1 MDDTIFATAFASVYL
16 GDARLAA
23 HATGAIAVWLWSAD
37 GARILWANPA
47 GCAALGAKN
56 SQALRERMFPIGD
69 PARAHIE
76 RLAET
81 LPEGGGARL
90 FRLRGFAGAA
100 WGSLTCSCARFDLGR
115 TRGILVIATEPVGAE
130 LPLAERV
137 RRLGFPETADI
148 AAYEPGGA
156 MLFATAA
163 AERRLA
169 GAPGLDA
176 IGAASLAAAA
186 LAAGRAG
193 GDTGI
198 GPMVLQRIGSGAGTV
213 LLAGFFDPVA
223 EPAAVLPQPPKATA
237 PEPRSSPTLRRHPL
251 RFVWQMDTAGRFCL
265 GSEEFAGIIGTGV
278 AIVSGRP
285 WSEINAEL
293 GLDPAGRVALAIT
306 SHETWNNITISWP
319 VEGSDERLDVE
330 LAGLP
335 SFDRSRNFLG
345 YRGFGVCRDIA
356 RIERL
361 AAARQLATAATALPA
376 AAIAPAPPPRLREPA
391 ATEALTASP
400 QAAAPAPIAP
410 NVVRFPGAGSFAD
423 LRAAE
428 PDSPAL
434 SAGENR
440 AFHELARQL
449 TVRLQADLA
458 PEDPRPPLPENLS
471 VTAPAGRLSPAAQM
485 PARAAAWMFD
495 EARPV
500 FAADDHPLL
509 NRLPVGILVYRY
521 EALLFANRAFLAWT
535 GYPDLQ
541 ALTMAGGLDALF
553 LDAGVGALADSGEGG
568 RRLAIT
574 TRDGDRV
581 PVEGRLFAIHW
592 DGESAFAVMLFKTA
606 AHEQV
611 RAAETALE
619 QAHAR
624 SHELTMLLDRVA
636 DAVLVVD
643 CAGTVVSG
651 HGGGKAWFGRSG
663 HGPAGAA
670 FDSLFAPDAR
680 SAAAAQLA
688 RVAREGGAVSAEL
701 TVLAGN
707 GELRP
712 MMATIAPLEN
722 GSEPSGSA
730 PSGSERPAPGRLS
743 VVLRDLSVRKRTER
757 ADAVA
762 PPPATA
768 AALDKAKALA
778 KLCHDARSPI
788 NSILGFCDI
797 MLAERFGPI
806 GSDRYREYLRDVRAS
821 GAQVMSLIAD
831 AAGLAE
837 IMAGT
842 SRLSLVRISLNEA
855 VSACVTEQQ
864 GAANEAR
871 VVIRTALSP
880 GLPPIL
886 ADAEAVRSMIV
897 SLLSH
902 ARQTTRPGGQV
913 IVSTGRSAQ
922 GLVVLRVRDNGEG
935 LNEKAIE
942 AALQAS
948 PQPPSDPW
956 DPGTWDAGAQT
967 SGLTLAKALAEAN
980 HARFAITSKPNQ
992 GSLFEVTFAAKP
1004 DTAAPMP
1011 DRRAAGDDAGMKPV
1025 EGNR

>member
-1 MDDTIFATAFASVYL
+1 MDETVLATAFDSVYL

-23 HATGAIAVWLWSAD
+23 HATAAIAVWLWSAD
-37 GARILWANPA
+37 GARILWANPV
-47 GCAALGAKN
+47 GCAALGADTA
-56 SQALRERMFPIGD
+56 QALRERMFPIGD

-90 FRLRGFAGAA
+90 FRLRGFAGTA
-100 WGSLTCSCARFDLGR
+100 WSSLTCSCARFDLGR
-115 TRGILVIATEPVGAE
+115 TPGILVIASEPVGAE

-137 RRLGFPETADI
+137 RRLGFSETASI

-156 MLFATAA
+156 MLFATVA
-163 AERRLA
+163 AERHLA
-169 GAPGLDA
+169 GAQRLDA

-186 LAAGRAG
+186 LAAGHGG
-193 GDTGI
+193 GDTPI
-198 GPMVLQRIGSGAGTV
+198 GPVVLQRIGSGAGTV
-213 LLAGFFDPVA
+213 LLAGFSDPVA
-223 EPAAVLPQPPKATA
+223 KPAAAPPQPPKAA
-237 PEPRSSPTLRRHPL
+237 VPEPTSRPALRRHPL
-251 RFVWQMDTAGRFCL
+251 RFVWQMDAAGRFSL

-278 AIVSGRP
+278 EIVSGRP
-285 WSEINAEL
+285 WSEINVEL
-293 GLDPAGRVALAIT
+293 GLDPAGRVASAIA
-306 SHETWNNITISWP
+306 SHETWSNITISWP
-319 VEGSDERLDVE
+319 IEGSDERLEVE

-345 YRGFGVCRDIA
+345 YRGFGVCRDIGH
-356 RIERL
+356 IERL
-361 AAARQLATAATALPA
+361 AATRQLAPPA
-376 AAIAPAPPPRLREPA
+376 AAPA
-391 ATEALTASP
+391 ATQALAASP
-400 QAAAPAPIAP
+400 RTPAPAPIAP
-410 NVVRFPGAGSFAD
+410 NVVRFPGAGAFAEF
-423 LRAAE
+423 RAAE
-428 PDSPAL
+428 PGSPAL
-434 SAGENR
+434 SAGENS

-449 TVRLQADLA
+449 TVRLQTESA
-458 PEDPRPPLPENLS
+458 PEEPRPPLPENLS
-471 VTAPAGRLSPAAQM
+471 GTAPAGRLLPAAQM

-500 FAADDHPLL
+500 LAADDHPLL
-509 NRLPVGILVYRY
+509 NRLPVGILVYRH

-535 GYPDLQ
+535 GYPDLH

-568 RRLAIT
+568 RRLAIA

-581 PVEGRLFAIHW
+581 PVEGRLFAIDW

-611 RAAETALE
+611 RAAETALQ
-619 QAHAR
+619 QAQAQ
-624 SHELTMLLDRVA
+624 SHELAMLLDRVA

-643 CAGTVVSG
+643 RAGTVVTG
-651 HGGGKAWFGRSG
+651 HGSGKALLRRGG

-670 FDSLFAPDAR
+670 FESLFAPDAR

-688 RVAREGGAVSAEL
+688 GVVRDGGTVSAEL
-701 TVLAGN
+701 TVLADS

-712 MMATIAPLEN
+712 MMVIIAPIEN
-722 GSEPSGSA
+722 RAEPSGSA
-730 PSGSERPAPGRLS
+730 PFGPERPVPGRLS
-743 VVLRDLSVRKRTER
+743 VVLHDLSPGKRAER

-762 PPPATA
+762 PAVAPAPATA
-768 AALDKAKALA
+768 AALDKARALA

-797 MLAERFGPI
+797 MMAERFGPI
-806 GSDRYREYLRDVRAS
+806 GSDRYREYLRDVRTS

-831 AAGLAE
+831 AAELAE

-842 SRLSLVRISLNEA
+842 SRLSPARISLNE
-855 VSACVTEQQ
+855 VVNACVSEQQ

-897 SLLSH
+897 GLLGH

-913 IVSTGRSAQ
+913 IVSTGRSAE
-922 GLVVLRVRDNGEG
+922 GLVVLRIRDNGEG

-942 AALQAS
+942 AALQTN

-956 DPGTWDAGAQT
+956 DAGSWDAGART

-980 HARFAITSKPNQ
+980 HAQLTITSKPNQ
-992 GSLFEVTFAAKP
+992 GSLFEVTFAGKP
-1004 DTAAPMP
+1004 DSVAVSE
-1011 DRRAAGDDAGMKPV
+1011 RRAAAAGDAGMRPV
-1025 EGNR
+1025 DRNR

>member
-1 MDDTIFATAFASVYL
+1 MDETVFATAFASVYL

-23 HATGAIAVWLWSAD
+23 HATGVIAVWLWSAD

-47 GCAALGAKN
+47 GCAALGAKT
-56 SQALRERMFPIGD
+56 SQALREREFAIGD
-69 PARAHIE
+69 PGRAHIE

-100 WGSLTCSCARFDLGR
+100 WRSLTCSCARFDLGR

-130 LPLAERV
+130 LPLAERA
-137 RRLGFPETADI
+137 RRLGFSESAEI
-148 AAYEPGGA
+148 AAFGPDGA

-169 GAPGLDA
+169 GAHGLDA
-176 IGAASLAAAA
+176 VGAASLAAAA
-186 LAAGRAG
+186 LAAGRAS
-193 GDTGI
+193 GDTRI
-198 GPMVLQRIGSGAGTV
+198 GAVILQRIGSGASTV
-213 LLAGFFDPVA
+213 LLAGFSDPVA
-223 EPAAVLPQPPKATA
+223 KPAATKPAATSSQPPKATA
-237 PEPRSSPTLRRHPL
+237 PEPPSSPALRRHPL
-251 RFVWQMDTAGRFCL
+251 RFVWQMDAAGRFSL

-278 AIVSGRP
+278 EIVSGRP

-293 GLDPAGRVALAIT
+293 GLDPAGRVARAVA
-306 SHETWNNITISWP
+306 SRETWSNITISWP
-319 VEGSDERLDVE
+319 IEGSDERLDVE

-356 RIERL
+356 KIERL
-361 AAARQLATAATALPA
+361 TTTRQLATLAPA
-376 AAIAPAPPPRLREPA
+376 RPAGSAPPPRLREPA
-391 ATEALTASP
+391 GTEALTCSP
-400 QAAAPAPIAP
+400 EVPSSPEVPAPAPIAP
-410 NVVRFPGAGSFAD
+410 NVVRFPGAGAFAD
-423 LRAAE
+423 LKVAA
-428 PDSPAL
+428 PNSPAL
-434 SAGENR
+434 SAGENS

-449 TVRLQADLA
+449 TVRLQADPA
-458 PEDPRPPLPENLS
+458 PEGLRPPMPENHS
-471 VTAPAGRLSPAAQM
+471 VTAPAGRLSPAAAV

-495 EARPV
+495 EAGPA

-541 ALTMAGGLDALF
+541 ALMIAGGLDALF

-574 TRDGDRV
+574 ARDGDRV

-611 RAAETALE
+611 RAAEAALGRAE
-619 QAHAR
+619 AQ
-624 SHELTMLLDRVA
+624 SHERAMLLGQVA
-636 DAVLVVD
+636 DAILVVD
-643 CAGTVVSG
+643 RAGTVLSG
-651 HGGGKAWFGRSG
+651 HGGGKALFGRSG

-670 FDSLFAPDAR
+670 FESLFAPDAR

-688 RVAREGGAVSAEL
+688 RVVRDGGTVSGEL
-701 TVLAGN
+701 TALAGS

-712 MMATIAPLEN
+712 MMVTIASIEN
-722 GSEPSGSA
+722 GSEPSGLE
-730 PSGSERPAPGRLS
+730 PPGPGRLS
-743 VVLRDLSVRKRTER
+743 VVLRDMSVRKRAER
-757 ADAVA
+757 ADAAA
-762 PPPATA
+762 PLPAKA
-768 AALDKAKALA
+768 AALDKARALA

-806 GSDRYREYLRDVRAS
+806 GTDRYREYLRDVRAS
-821 GAQVMSLIAD
+821 GAQVMSLLAD
-831 AAGLAE
+831 AAELAE

-842 SRLSLVRISLNEA
+842 PRLSPVRISLND
-855 VSACVTEQQ
+855 VVNACVTEQQ

-880 GLPPIL
+880 GLPPIF
-886 ADAEAVRSMIV
+886 ADAGAVRSMV
-897 SLLSH
+897 VGLLGH
-902 ARQTTRPGGQV
+902 ARQTTRAGGQV
-913 IVSTGRSAQ
+913 IVSTGRSAED
-922 GLVVLRVRDNGEG
+922 LVVLRIRDNGEG

-942 AALQAS
+942 AALQTG

-956 DPGTWDAGAQT
+956 DAGTWDAGAQT
-967 SGLTLAKALAEAN
+967 AGLTLAKALAEAN
-980 HARFAITSKPNQ
+980 RARFAITSKPNQ
-992 GSLFEVTFAAKP
+992 GSLFEVTFATKP
-1004 DTAAPMP
+1004 DGAAPVL
-1011 DRRAAGDDAGMKPV
+1011 RAAGDDAGMKPA
-1025 EGNR
+1025 

>member
-1 MDDTIFATAFASVYL
+1 MDETEFADAFASVWL

-37 GARILWANPA
+37 GARTLWANPA
-47 GCAALGAKN
+47 GCAALGARTA
-56 SQALRERMFPIGD
+56 QALRERMFPIGD
-69 PARAHIE
+69 PARGHIE
-76 RLAET
+76 RLAQT

-100 WGSLTCSCARFDLGR
+100 WSSLTCSCARFDLGR
-115 TRGILVIATEPVGAE
+115 TPGILVIATEPVGAE

-137 RRLGFPETADI
+137 RRLGFPETAPI
-148 AAYEPGGA
+148 AAFEPGGT

-176 IGAASLAAAA
+176 IGAASLAAAT
-186 LAAGRAG
+186 LAAGHAG
-193 GDTGI
+193 GDTAI
-198 GPMVLQRIGSGAGTV
+198 GPVVLQRIGSGAGTV

-223 EPAAVLPQPPKATA
+223 KPAAAPPQAPA
-237 PEPRSSPTLRRHPL
+237 PEPGSNAALRRHPL
-251 RFVWQMDTAGRFCL
+251 RFVWQMDTAGRFSL
-265 GSEEFAGIIGTGV
+265 GSDEFAGIIGTGV

-293 GLDPAGRVALAIT
+293 GLDPAGRVAQAVA
-306 SHETWNNITISWP
+306 SHETWSNITISWP

-356 RIERL
+356 HIERL
-361 AAARQLATAATALPA
+361 AATRQLAPRAAALPA
-376 AAIAPAPPPRLREPA
+376 AIAAASPPRLREPA
-391 ATEALTASP
+391 AAEGLPASP
-400 QAAAPAPIAP
+400 EAPAAAAIAP
-410 NVVRFPGAGSFAD
+410 NVVRFPGAGAFAD

-428 PDSPAL
+428 PGSPAL
-434 SAGENR
+434 SAGENS

-449 TVRLQADLA
+449 TVRLQAEPAAEEL
-458 PEDPRPPLPENLS
+458 RPPLPENLS
-471 VTAPAGRLSPAAQM
+471 GTAPAGRLSPAAQM

-541 ALTMAGGLDALF
+541 ALMMAGGLDALF
-553 LDAGVGALADSGEGG
+553 LDAGVGALAGSGEGG
-568 RRLAIT
+568 RRLAIA

-619 QAHAR
+619 QVKAQ
-624 SHELTMLLDRVA
+624 SHELAMLLDRIA
-636 DAVLVVD
+636 DAILVVD
-643 CAGTVVSG
+643 PAGTVVSA
-651 HGGGKAWFGRSG
+651 HGSSKAWFGRGG

-670 FDSLFAPDAR
+670 FESLFAPDAR

-688 RVAREGGAVSAEL
+688 RVARDGGTVSAEL

-712 MMATIAPLEN
+712 MMVTIAPLQN
-722 GSEPSGSA
+722 GPEPSGFAPSGSA
-730 PSGSERPAPGRLS
+730 RPASGRLS
-743 VVLRDLSVRKRTER
+743 VMLRDLSVHKRAER

-762 PPPATA
+762 PAVAPPPAAA
-768 AALDKAKALA
+768 AALDKARALA

-806 GSDRYREYLRDVRAS
+806 GTDRYREYLRDVRAS

-831 AAGLAE
+831 AAELAE

-842 SRLSLVRISLNEA
+842 SRLSPVRVSLNE
-855 VSACVTEQQ
+855 VVNACVSEQQ

-886 ADAEAVRSMIV
+886 ADAEAVRSLIV
-897 SLLSH
+897 SLLGH
-902 ARQTTRPGGQV
+902 ARQTTKPGGQV
-913 IVSTGRSAQ
+913 IVSTGRSVQ
-922 GLVVLRVRDNGEG
+922 GLVVLRIRDNGEG

-942 AALQAS
+942 AALQTG

-956 DPGTWDAGAQT
+956 DAGSWDAGAQT
-967 SGLTLAKALAEAN
+967 SGLALAKALAEAN
-980 HARFAITSKPNQ
+980 HAQFTITSKPNQ
-992 GSLFEVTFAAKP
+992 GSLFEVTFSGKPENAAVA
-1004 DTAAPMP
+1004 DGAPPPATMP
-1011 DRRAAGDDAGMKPV
+1011 A
-1025 EGNR
+1025 

>member
-1 MDDTIFATAFASVYL
+1 MDETLFASVYV

-23 HATGAIAVWLWSAD
+23 HATSAVAVWLWSAD

-47 GCAALGAKN
+47 ACVALGAN
-56 SQALRERMFPIGD
+56 NWQALRERMFPIGD

-76 RLAET
+76 RIAQT
-81 LPEGGGARL
+81 VPEGAGARL

-100 WGSLTCSCARFDLGR
+100 WSSLTCSCARFDLGR
-115 TRGILVIATEPVGAE
+115 TPGILVVATEPIGAE

-137 RRLGFPETADI
+137 RRLGFPETARI

-169 GAPGLDA
+169 GASGIDA

-186 LAAGRAG
+186 LAAGRADG
-193 GDTGI
+193 ETRI
-198 GPMVLQRIGSGAGTV
+198 GPVVLQRVGSGAGTV
-213 LLAGFFDPVA
+213 LLAGFLDRVA
-223 EPAAVLPQPPKATA
+223 EPVAASEQPPKAT
-237 PEPRSSPTLRRHPL
+237 PREPTSRPALRRHPL
-251 RFVWQMDTAGRFCL
+251 RFVWQIDPAGRFSL
-265 GSEEFAGIIGTGV
+265 GSEEFAGIIGTG
-278 AIVSGRP
+278 AERVSGRP
-285 WSEINAEL
+285 WSEINAEF
-293 GLDPAGRVALAIT
+293 GLDSAGRVARAIA
-306 SHETWNNITISWP
+306 SRETWSNITISWP
-319 VEGSDERLDVE
+319 IDGSDERLEVE

-356 RIERL
+356 HIERL
-361 AAARQLATAATALPA
+361 TAARRLRPPDAAVSAAAA
-376 AAIAPAPPPRLREPA
+376 AAAASPPRLREEA
-391 ATEALTASP
+391 ATEAPVSAP
-400 QAAAPAPIAP
+400 GPPAPAPIAP
-410 NVVRFPGAGSFAD
+410 NVVRFPGAGAFAD

-428 PDSPAL
+428 PGSPAL
-434 SAGENR
+434 SAGENS

-449 TVRLQADLA
+449 TVRLQSEPA
-458 PEDPRPPLPENLS
+458 PEELRPPLPESLS
-471 VTAPAGRLSPAAQM
+471 GTAPSGRLSPAAQM
-485 PARAAAWMFD
+485 PVRAAARMFD

-500 FAADDHPLL
+500 FAPDDHPLL
-509 NRLPVGILVYRY
+509 NRLPVGILVYRH

-553 LDAGVGALADSGEGG
+553 PDGGVGGLADSGESG

-592 DGESAFAVMLFKTA
+592 DGESAFAIMLFKTA

-619 QAHAR
+619 RAR
-624 SHELTMLLDRVA
+624 AQSHELAMLLEHVA

-643 CAGTVVSG
+643 RAGTVLSSHGSG
-651 HGGGKAWFGRSG
+651 NAWLPRGVRG
-663 HGPAGAA
+663 LAGVA
-670 FDSLFAPDAR
+670 FESLFAPDAR
-680 SAAAAQLA
+680 GAAAAQLA
-688 RVAREGGAVSAEL
+688 RVARDGGTSSAEL
-701 TVLAGN
+701 PVLAGT

-712 MMATIAPLEN
+712 MMVTIAPFE
-722 GSEPSGSA
+722 SGSVPAALA
-730 PSGSERPAPGRLS
+730 PSGRERPVAGRLS
-743 VVLRDLSVRKRTER
+743 VVLRELSMQKQPER

-762 PPPATA
+762 PVPAMA

-778 KLCHDARSPI
+778 KLCRDARSPI

-797 MLAERFGPI
+797 MLAERFGPV
-806 GSDRYREYLRDVRAS
+806 GTDRYREYLRDVRAS

-831 AAGLAE
+831 AAELAE
-837 IMAGT
+837 IMTGT
-842 SRLSLVRISLNEA
+842 SRLSPVRISLNE
-855 VSACVTEQQ
+855 VVNACVTEQQ
-864 GAANEAR
+864 GAANQAR

-897 SLLSH
+897 SLLAH
-902 ARQTTRPGGQV
+902 AHRTTRPGGQV
-913 IVSTGRSAQ
+913 IVSTGLSAA
-922 GLVVLRVRDNGEG
+922 GEVVLRIRDNGEG

-942 AALQAS
+942 AALQTS
-948 PQPPSDPW
+948 PQSVSDPW
-956 DPGTWDAGAQT
+956 DARTWDAGGQT
-967 SGLTLAKALAEAN
+967 SGLSLAKALAQAN
-980 HARFAITSKPNQ
+980 HARFTITSKPNQ
-992 GSLFEVTFAAKP
+992 GTLFEVTFAMKP
-1004 DTAAPMP
+1004 DSAVAPQVGSAPMP
-1011 DRRAAGDDAGMKPV
+1011 G
-1025 EGNR
+1025 